1 MNNHSHVYTVDTDTM
16 RDFEEYRRWWKQQ
29 RDETETIRF
38 DQDEPCGQAVFGGC
52 PGDDCDR
59 PCSKRMYT
67 PVIDLDEPAVWP
79 WPANW
84 IVVVA
89 VVLLAIGLIGGGDA
103 LDRQERV
110 YQAGRV

>member
-1 MNNHSHVYTVDTDTM
+1 MNNPSHVYTVDTDTM

-38 DQDEPCGQAVFGGC
+38 DRDECGQAVFGGC

-59 PCSKRMYT
+59 SCSKRMYT

-89 VVLLAIGLIGGGDA
+89 FVLLAIGLIGGGDA